1 MSTSM
6 HVPSTIEEKAA
17 LWFARRRRGVMSLE
31 ERAAFESWRRD
42 PANAAAM
49 AEQERVWQALHIAQ
63 GHIAPASTSAHPVS
77 RARVARPAL
86 LAVMCAASIAIG
98 VISFS
103 GNHDFWTNLDW
114 VER

>member
-1 MSTSM
+1 MTTSM
-6 HVPSTIEEKAA
+6 HLQPTGGEQAA
-17 LWFARRRRGVMSLE
+17 LWFARRRRGVMTLE
-31 ERAAFESWRRD
+31 ERAAFESWRRE

-49 AEQERVWQALHIAQ
+49 AEQERVWEALHIAQ
-63 GHIAPASTSAHPVS
+63 PHIAPATASTSSIA

-86 LAVMCAASIAIG
+86 FAVMCAASIAVG
-98 VISFS
+98 VISYS